1 MNLLG
6 IQMTL
11 RIGPTVPEPAPLF
24 LMESLQR
31 VEVTHSDQ
39 RLSGFQITFQ
49 MGRSGPADLLDY
61 QHLSNPLLRPFNRII
76 LIVTFNAMPRV
87 LMDGIITNQQV
98 QPGNEAGTSTLTIT
112 GEDVS
117 VMMHKEEKLIE
128 HIGQSDPIIA
138 KMILN
143 NKKYAQYKLIP
154 KVIEPPTVE
163 TPNKSEKIPVQY
175 GTDLAHLQS
184 MARCHGYVFYIVPGP
199 ALFDNTAYWGPPV
212 REGMPQRALTFN
224 MGPDSNVASLNF
236 QYNALSPYTVSGS
249 MMDPQTNQSM
259 PVKTFTSTRIPLVS
273 QPASGLPYIRKV
285 LPENTEGLSYMQA
298 KACAQGRIDTSFDN
312 TVTAQGELDALQYGD
327 LLQARK
333 LVGLRGAGYS
343 YDGSYY
349 VQSVTHTISSGEY
362 RQRFTLT
369 REGTGAL
376 SPVVRT

>member
-39 RLSGFQITFQ
+39 GRSGFQITFK
-49 MGRSGPADLLDY
+49 MGRSGPADLMDY
-61 QHLSNPLLRPFNRII
+61 QHLSSPLLQPFNRVI

-98 QPGNEAGTSTLTIT
+98 QPGNEPGTSTLTIT
-112 GEDVS
+112 GKDVS
-117 VMMHKEEKLIE
+117 VMMDIEESIIE
-128 HIGQSDPIIA
+128 HISQSDPDIATTIIE
-138 KMILN
+138 
-143 NKKYAQYKLIP
+143 NKKYSQYELKPQVIP
-154 KVIEPPTVE
+154 PPTVE
-163 TPNKSEKIPVQY
+163 TPNKSEKTPVQR
-175 GTDLAHLQS
+175 GTDFAYLQS
-184 MARCHGYVFYIVPGP
+184 MARCHGYVFYIIPGP

-212 REGMPQRALTFN
+212 REGMPQRPLTFN

-236 QYNALSPYTVSGS
+236 QYDALSPVKVSGC
-249 MMDPQTNQSM
+249 MMDPQTNQNM
-259 PVKTFTSTRIPLVS
+259 HVQTVTSTRIPLVS
-273 QPASGLPYIRKV
+273 QPASDLSYIRKV

-298 KACAQGRIDTSFDN
+298 QECAQGRIDASFDN
-312 TVTAQGELDALQYGD
+312 TVTAQGELDVLQYGD

-333 LVGLRGAGYS
+333 LVGLRGAGHS
-343 YDGSYY
+343 HDGSYY

>member
-1 MNLLG
+1 MNVLG
-6 IQMTL
+6 IHLTL
-11 RIGPTVPEPAPLF
+11 LIGPSVPVPAPLF
-24 LMESLQR
+24 LTESLQR

-39 RLSGFQITFQ
+39 ARSGFQITFH
-49 MGRSGPADLLDY
+49 MERSGPEDFLDY
-61 QHLSNPLLRPFNRII
+61 KQLSSPLLRPFNRVI
-76 LIVTFNAMPRV
+76 LIVTFNAIPRV

-98 QPGNEAGTSTLTIT
+98 QSGNEPGTSTLTIT

-117 VMMHKEEKLIE
+117 VMMDREESTVE
-128 HIGQSDPIIA
+128 HIGQSEPIIA
-138 KMILN
+138 TMIIKN
-143 NKKYAQYKLIP
+143 YAQYGLIP
-154 KVIEPPTVE
+154 TVIPPPTVE
-163 TPNKSEKIPVQY
+163 TKNPAEITPVQR

-184 MARCHGYVFYIVPGP
+184 MARCHGFVFYIIPGP
-199 ALFDNTAYWGPPV
+199 ALFDNMAYWGPPV
-212 REGMPQRALTFN
+212 REGMPQRPLTFN
-224 MGPDSNVASLNF
+224 MGPDSNVTSLNF
-236 QYNALSPYTVSGS
+236 QYNALSPFMVSGN
-249 MMDPQTNQSM
+249 MMDPRTNQSM
-259 PVKTFTSTRIPLVS
+259 PVQTFTSTRIPLVS

-298 KACAQGRIDTSFDN
+298 RACAQGRIDKSFDN
-312 TVTAQGELDALQYGD
+312 TVTAQGELDVLQYGD

-349 VQSVTHTISSGEY
+349 VKSVTHTISSGEY

>member
-1 MNLLG
+1 MNVLG
-6 IQMTL
+6 IHLTL
-11 RIGPTVPEPAPLF
+11 LIGPSVPVPAPPF

-39 RLSGFQITFQ
+39 ARSGFQITFQ
-49 MGRSGPADLLDY
+49 MGRSGPEDLLDY

-76 LIVTFNAMPRV
+76 LIVTFNAIPRV

-98 QPGNEAGTSTLTIT
+98 QPGNEPGKSTLTIT

-117 VMMHKEEKLIE
+117 VMMDREESTVE

-138 KMILN
+138 TMIIKN
-143 NKKYAQYKLIP
+143 YAQYGLVPAVIP
-154 KVIEPPTVE
+154 PPTIE
-163 TPNKSEKIPVQY
+163 TPNPTEKTPVQR
-175 GTDLAHLQS
+175 GTDLTHLQS

-199 ALFDNTAYWGPPV
+199 VPFANTASGGPPV
-212 REGMPQRALTFN
+212 REGVPQQALTFN

-236 QYNALSPYTVSGS
+236 QYNAQSPVMVSGS
-249 MMDPQTNQSM
+249 MMDSQTNQSM
-259 PVKTFTSTRIPLVS
+259 PVQTVTSTRIPLVS
-273 QPASGLPYIRKV
+273 QPASGLPHIRKV
-285 LPENTEGLSYMQA
+285 LPENTEGASYMKAQ
-298 KACAQGRIDTSFDN
+298 ACAQGRINASFDN

-333 LVGLRGAGYS
+333 LVGLRGAGHS

-349 VQSVTHTISSGEY
+349 VKSVTHTISSGEY
-362 RQRFTLT
+362 RQRFTLS